1 MTDAS
6 TTTAFRLVRR
16 LSAIGNESPS
26 LYLLTCDMATMGALQ
41 DDLAAEAEVQLGV
54 TLRVLAAAEIR
65 PERLAYAFTGADERV
80 TLVRFHHWLPKLASA
95 LDRNIV
101 LLTTAGAVLL
111 LMSREVAERTL
122 VAAPNLRSRLT
133 DLLAIEPDLAFGRDH
148 A

>member
-16 LSAIGNESPS
+16 LAAIGHQNPS
-26 LYLLTCDMATMGALQ
+26 LYLLICDATALSLIQ
-41 DDLAAEAEVQLGV
+41 ADLAAELEVQLGV
-54 TLRVLAAAEIR
+54 GLRALAAAEIR
-65 PERLAYAFTGADERV
+65 PERLAHAFTGAGERA
-80 TLVRFHHWLPKLASA
+80 TLVSFNHWLPKLVSA

-111 LMSREVAERTL
+111 LMTQEIAERMLAT
-122 VAAPNLRSRLT
+122 APNLRSRLT
-133 DLLAIEPDLAFGRDH
+133 DVLTIKADLAFGSDH